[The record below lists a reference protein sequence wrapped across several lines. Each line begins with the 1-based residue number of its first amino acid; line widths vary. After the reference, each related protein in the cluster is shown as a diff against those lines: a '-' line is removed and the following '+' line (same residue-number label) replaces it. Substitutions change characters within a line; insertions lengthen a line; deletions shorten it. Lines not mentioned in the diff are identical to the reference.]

1 MKATFPLLTGLAAAL
16 LMCAPKAM
24 ADRDSD
30 FWLPE
35 NMAKNECTSV
45 HLTYGPKED
54 THTAA
59 YQEVVVEKSAPGSYF
74 ACNNFTTGYIGVQQL
89 IENYKDGT
97 PIRVAIFS
105 VWDAKDSGDN
115 PHAAPESERA
125 KLIQRGP
132 KVMTDRFGG
141 EGTGG
146 KSMRVFDW
154 KEGDVIRT
162 LVVEKPDGENFRQI
176 TGYIFDPETQNWE
189 LMSSWRVQALRR
201 GLGGGCGFVEDF
213 RRNGESRFHERRAT
227 FGPALRYVN
236 GEWKPATEF
245 TMTKDANPNMNINC
259 RLNPARG
266 YFSLATGGDIAEN
279 PDFRVFET
287 RELPQQPAPVAIDPE
302 VQKLVEAP
310 LLPVKEQE
318 PYTEP
323 RWQELEME
331 E

>member
-1 MKATFPLLTGLAAAL
+1 MKAIFPLLTAAL
-16 LMCAPKAM
+16 LVCAPQVK

-45 HLTYGPKED
+45 HLAYGPKED

-59 YQEVVVEKSAPGSYF
+59 YQEMVVEKSAPGTYF

-89 IENYKDGT
+89 TGFYKDGA
-97 PIRVAIFS
+97 PVRVAIFS

-125 KLIQRGP
+125 KLIQRGD

-146 KSMRVFDW
+146 KSMRLFDW

-162 LVVEKPDGENFRQI
+162 LVVEKPDGEDFRQI
-176 TGYIFDPETQNWE
+176 TGYIFDPETQKWE

-213 RRNGESRFHERRAT
+213 RRNGESRNHERRAT

-236 GEWKPATEF
+236 GEWKPATLF
-245 TMTKDANPNMNINC
+245 RMTKDANPNMNINC
-259 RLNPARG
+259 RFNPERG
-266 YFSLATGGDIAEN
+266 YFSLATGGAIEEN
-279 PDFRVFET
+279 PAFRVFEEH
-287 RELPQQPAPVAIDPE
+287 ELPQQPAPVSVDPE
-302 VQKLVEAP
+302 VQKLADAP
-310 LLPVKEQE
+310 LLPCLEQE
-318 PYTEP
+318 PYVEP
-323 RWQELEME
+323 RWQEADDEDE